1 MSKRNFDS
9 TAARLIISLGIV
21 FLSLHLLGGL
31 GQYQSSYDAAAASG
45 PAGEFS
51 GDEQVITLYL
61 HDYSL
66 LPYLKVLVNN
76 EVRGS
81 FLNRY
86 VTVPVRSGDSIAID
100 GTYYKEMLTVEVF
113 NVSGAVTRPRSGETI
128 RLNGNV
134 AGLGNVIAPD

>member
-1 MSKRNFDS
+1 MSGIKFES
-9 TAARLIISLGIV
+9 VAARLIFSLAII
-21 FLSLHLLGGL
+21 FLTLHLLGVP
-31 GQYQSSYDAAAASG
+31 GQYNGSPDAAPASG
-45 PAGEFS
+45 SSWEFS

-76 EVRGS
+76 EVKGT

-86 VTVPVRSGDSIAID
+86 VTVPVRNGDSIAID
-100 GTYYKEMLTVEVF
+100 GTFYKEPLTIEVL
-113 NVSGAVTRPRSGETI
+113 NVPMAVTRPRSGETI

-134 AGLGNVIAPD
+134 AGLGKVVAAD

>member
-1 MSKRNFDS
+1 MNKSSFES
-9 TAARLIISLGIV
+9 TAVRLIFSLGVI

-31 GQYQSSYDAAAASG
+31 GQYQSSYDAAPASG

-81 FLNRY
+81 FQNRY
-86 VTVPVRSGDSIAID
+86 VTVPVLSGDSIAID
-100 GTYYKEMLTVEVF
+100 GTFYKEPLTVEVL
-113 NVSGAVTRPRSGETI
+113 NTPGTVTRPRKGETI

-134 AGLGNVIAPD
+134 AGLGRVIGTD